1 MTISNNFYVKKYQF
15 KDEATETASFSWE
28 NQFGK
33 EKRYD
38 RKNKT
43 KIDLTYELNPED
55 SIIFDT
61 GKRIYPKNLL
71 TVLVFDLFLTSISI
85 RSAAVDENVNT

>member
-1 MTISNNFYVKKYQF
+1 M
-15 KDEATETASFSWE
+15 
-28 NQFGK
+28 
-33 EKRYD
+33 KRLKQLHFPGRINLERKIDD

-43 KIDLTYELNPED
+43 KIDLTYELNPDD

-71 TVLVFDLFLTSISI
+71 TVLVFDLFLTSISM
-85 RSAAVDENVNT
+85 RSAAVDENINT